1 MNATLSF
8 CIRHPLHA
16 MYSRFEL
23 ERSVHVFSRNINN
36 NFLVPSYSSFGEI
49 HQFGF
54 PALFLAIAHVH
65 PVKVAGKQ
73 GGLVSA
79 CPAPDLQISSQARR
93 VGKACVITCTSR
105 CPPHH

>member
-79 CPAPDLQISSQARR
+79 CPAPDLRSEERR
-93 VGKACVITCTSR
+93 VGKECVSTCRSR
-105 CPPHH
+105 LSPYH